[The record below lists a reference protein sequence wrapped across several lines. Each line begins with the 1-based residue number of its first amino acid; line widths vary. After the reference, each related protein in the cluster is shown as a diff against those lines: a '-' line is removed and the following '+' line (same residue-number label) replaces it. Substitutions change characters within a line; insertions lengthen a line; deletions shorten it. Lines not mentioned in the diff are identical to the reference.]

1 MTPIFLIYVIYI
13 TAAHVFHR
21 DLKPRNILANSDSK
35 LKICDF
41 GLARAS
47 FNDSLSA
54 IYWTVRSFS
63 SILYS
68 FVFAPYFIN
77 CCALQLEG
85 LCRNK
90 VVQGSWIMWLLFL
103 QCKLVFSFW
112 SYWNPYGGQICVM
125 DHVVKLLPLQWYT
138 FLDISCYIV

>member
-1 MTPIFLIYVIYI
+1 MIYI

-63 SILYS
+63 SIILFLPLISLTVVPCNLKDYVATRWYRAPELCGS
-68 FVFAPYFIN
+68 FFSSVSCLLASDLTGI
-77 CCALQLEG
+77 L
-85 LCRNK
+85 
-90 VVQGSWIMWLLFL
+90 VVDKYVAWIM
-103 QCKLVFSFW
+103 
-112 SYWNPYGGQICVM
+112 
-125 DHVVKLLPLQWYT
+125 
-138 FLDISCYIV
+138 